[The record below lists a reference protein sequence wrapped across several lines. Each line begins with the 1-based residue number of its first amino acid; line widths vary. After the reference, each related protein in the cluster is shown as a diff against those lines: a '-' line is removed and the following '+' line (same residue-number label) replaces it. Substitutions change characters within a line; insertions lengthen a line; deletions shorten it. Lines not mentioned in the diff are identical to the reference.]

1 MRNCTDQCVQLV
13 TWKIWWRKTHLP
25 HPTLIWGE
33 TRTNQVHALLSKM
46 KNCIDEL
53 HEHSCWLERSGAG
66 EKNKKTSSSYL
77 DEGYLHWPNSLSDT
91 DSTVQWITRL
101 WLLPLLFFRSI
112 TCEWESVECVKWR
125 CSTYLKG
132 QDAEDTKS
140 WYKMCISL
148 LVFCLFVLLL
158 KCVFHFF
165 LLLLLLF
172 FSFFFSSQF
181 SQVQTSWVFSHST
194 TSSTFR
200 FVCLFV
206 SVLVE
211 SCPGNQM
218 AVISNPGKY
227 CTTTKC
233 AYCCLQSMF
242 DLILNSGG
250 KLDIT
255 NRQGLT
261 PLTLAAKLARKDVSV
276 RLLAVYKHVLKL
288 FSEMLHKICWSI
300 TDVLKLF
307 S

>member
-13 TWKIWWRKTHLP
+13 TWKIWRRKTHLP

-33 TRTNQVHALLSKM
+33 THTNQVHALLSKM

-77 DEGYLHWPNSLSDT
+77 DEGYLHWPNLLADT

-140 WYKMCISL
+140 WYKKCISL

-172 FSFFFSSQF
+172 FSFFFPPSSLRCRQAGCF
-181 SQVQTSWVFSHST
+181 PILQHHQHLDL
-194 TSSTFR
+194 
-200 FVCLFV
+200 FVCLFLFWLKAV
-206 SVLVE
+206 LGIKWLLFQIQANTVLQPSVPIVV
-211 SCPGNQM
+211 CR
-218 AVISNPGKY
+218 V
-227 CTTTKC
+227 
-233 AYCCLQSMF
+233 CLTWYWTAEA
-242 DLILNSGG
+242 N
-250 KLDIT
+250 
-255 NRQGLT
+255 
-261 PLTLAAKLARKDVSV
+261 
-276 RLLAVYKHVLKL
+276 
-288 FSEMLHKICWSI
+288 
-300 TDVLKLF
+300 
-307 S
+307 